1 LKTLLDTH
9 VLFWWLT
16 DDTRLSAP
24 ARLVLTNDPDEVHVS
39 VATAWEIA
47 IKVGQGK
54 WPEAKWLID
63 NFEREIAVEGFRLLA
78 IEVPHARA
86 AGLMA
91 AAHRDPFDR
100 LLVAQ
105 AASEGLTLL
114 TSDQALSGLG
124 AACLW

>member
-1 LKTLLDTH
+1 LRTLLDTH

-24 ARLVLTNDPDEVHVS
+24 ARQVLVGDPDTAHVS

-63 NFEREIAVEGFRLLA
+63 NFEREIAAEGFRLLP
-78 IEVPHARA
+78 IEVSHARA
-86 AGLMA
+86 AGLMRV
-91 AAHRDPFDR
+91 AHRDPFDR

-105 AASEGLTLL
+105 AASEELTVV
-114 TSDQALSGLG
+114 TSDQVLAGLG